1 MSFKMKKL
9 IIGIGNELKSDDNV
23 GNLILEKLR
32 EDIKKDNFYF
42 IKGSTNPENFIEH
55 IKSINP
61 NLIFFVD
68 VAFFHGEIGDV
79 KKFTLDEIKHVS
91 ISTHNFPITVLQ
103 KFLPNSKIFLIGIK
117 PKSLDFGETLTEE
130 LKNKFNSIT
139 EKVKE
144 IIFEIT

>member
-1 MSFKMKKL
+1 MRKL

-23 GNLILEKLR
+23 GNIILEKLR

-61 NLIFFVD
+61 DLIFFID
-68 VAFFHGEIGDV
+68 VALFQGNIGDV
-79 KKFTLDEIKHVS
+79 KKFTLDEIRHMS
-91 ISTHNFPITVLQ
+91 ISTHNFPIAILQ

-117 PKSLDFGETLTEE
+117 PKSLDFGQDLTEE

-139 EKVKE
+139 KKVKK
-144 IIFEIT
+144 IIIETT